1 MKRRPFVALALGAVA
16 CALLSWRPS
25 PPRLMWNTTSSVPIG
40 AYWLRPPDAL
50 RVGDIVAV
58 DPPPPVARWLATRGL
73 LPAGVPLLKPVAG
86 LPGQVVCRTGDLVTI
101 DGKAIGQARE
111 RDRLG
116 RPLPRWSGCHRL
128 AQDELFLMNA
138 QTAASFDGRYF
149 GVTRRADVQ
158 ARAERWGGPSDDRRR
173 TEGRP

>member
-40 AYWLRPPDAL
+40 AYLLRPPDAL

-86 LPGQVVCRTGDLVTI
+86 LPGQMVCRTGDLVTI
-101 DGKAIGQARE
+101 DGKPIGQARE

-138 QTAASFDGRYF
+138 QAAASFDGRYF

-158 ARAERWGGPSDDRRR
+158 ARAERWGGQSGDRRR
-173 TEGRP
+173 TERRP

>member
-1 MKRRPFVALALGAVA
+1 MSRRQFIALALGAVG
-16 CALLSWRPS
+16 CALLAWRPG

-40 AYWLRPPDAL
+40 LYWLQPPEAL

-58 DPPPPVARWLATRGL
+58 DPPPPLARWLATRGL

-86 LPGQVVCRTGDLVTI
+86 LPGQVVCRTRDLVTI
-101 DGKAIGQARE
+101 DGETIGQARE

-128 AQDELFLMNA
+128 APDEVFLMNA
-138 QTAASFDGRYF
+138 QSPASFDGRYF
-149 GVTRRADVQ
+149 GATRRADVL
-158 ARAERWGGPSDDRRR
+158 ARAERLGAPRGEGLRA
-173 TEGRP
+173 EGRP

>member
-1 MKRRPFVALALGAVA
+1 MKRRSFVALALGAVA

-86 LPGQVVCRTGDLVTI
+86 LPGQVVCRTRKVITI
-101 DGKAIGQARE
+101 DGEPIGHARQ
-111 RDRLG
+111 RDRFG
-116 RPLPRWSGCHRL
+116 RPLPRWSGCRRL

-138 QTAASFDGRYF
+138 QSPGSFDGRYF
-149 GVTRRADVQ
+149 GVTRRADVL
-158 ARAERWGGPSDDRRR
+158 ARAERLGASNSDALRA
-173 TEGRP
+173 ESRP